1 MNHGGEAGPGL
12 EGLIWYVMG
21 FLLYSERLT
30 EEAKGTKRHLFL
42 LNIITHTPMG
52 KMKWREMELYS
63 EGVAY
68 WVRRNEGEVRG

>member
-30 EEAKGTKRHLFL
+30 EEAKGTKRYFFL

-52 KMKWREMELYS
+52 KTKWREMGLYS
-63 EGVAY
+63 ESVAY